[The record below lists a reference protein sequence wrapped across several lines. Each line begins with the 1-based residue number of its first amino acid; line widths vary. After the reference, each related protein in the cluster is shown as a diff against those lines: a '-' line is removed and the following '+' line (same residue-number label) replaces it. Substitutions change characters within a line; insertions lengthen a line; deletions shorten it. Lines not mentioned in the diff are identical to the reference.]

1 MKKILVVEDDR
12 DIRKNMK
19 LLLES
24 EGYEVLLAEN
34 GRLALDYLEGAS
46 LLPDAIILD
55 LTMPVMDGF
64 EFREAQLNDAR
75 LASIPVGIM
84 TADGRVDEKRL
95 RVRAAEGLRKPAALD
110 DILEMAER
118 LCGAALST
126 SG

>member
-24 EGYEVLLAEN
+24 EGYEVTLAEN
-34 GRLALDYLEGAS
+34 GRLALDYLEGAP

-64 EFREAQLNDAR
+64 EFREAQLIDAR

-95 RVRAAEGLRKPAALD
+95 RVRAAEGLRKPASLD